1 MTIRTPCASRAVTWK
16 EVLKEISHLNCG
28 RMHPSGLPAA
38 NGTGGFFK
46 PGDVVIHRLLTQL
59 GDGLALVDTRRRQ
72 EHHHG
77 DLTIL
82 HLCYSVLIFNM
93 EIFHFSTRRVDK
105 IRLSTSGDHVSGMRA
120 EFKKQNPCWILKNLS
135 GEVAHSVL
143 PNGTMP
149 RKKIQLESWI
159 PKTMPVKTLT

>member
-1 MTIRTPCASRAVTWK
+1 
-16 EVLKEISHLNCG
+16 
-28 RMHPSGLPAA
+28 MHPSGLPAA
-38 NGTGGFFK
+38 NGTGDFFK

-93 EIFHFSTRRVDK
+93 EIFHFSTKRVDK

-120 EFKKQNPCWILKNLS
+120 EFKKQNPCWILKKSFRRGGSLCSANWNNAS
-135 GEVAHSVL
+135 QENSA
-143 PNGTMP
+143 
-149 RKKIQLESWI
+149 
-159 PKTMPVKTLT
+159 